1 MKKQF
6 AVLGLGR
13 FGGSLVEEFANLDV
27 DVDVLAI
34 DRNQEVVNKFSNSA
48 TYVVQANAIDEASLK
63 GLGIRNVDHALI
75 SFGDD
80 IEASVLA
87 TMLLKDMG
95 VKQVWVKAVNMYHQ
109 KVLEKIGADKVIHPE
124 RDIAKRIAHH
134 VVSEKIIDYIELS
147 KDYSIVEIVASKKL
161 HNKTLFDL
169 NIRAKYGC
177 NIIGFQRKDGEMV
190 ISPTAHEIIEQG
202 DMLIVIGH
210 NRDLNRF
217 EEEGV

>member
-13 FGGSLVEEFANLDV
+13 FGGSLVEEFVNL

-34 DRNQEVVNKFSNSA
+34 DRNQEVVNKYTNTA
-48 TYVVQANAIDEASLK
+48 TYAVQANGVDEASLK
-63 GLGIRNVDHALI
+63 SLGIRNVDHAI
-75 SFGDD
+75 VSFGDD
-80 IEASVLA
+80 IEASVLV

-95 VKQVWVKAVNMYHQ
+95 VKQVWVKAVNSYHQ

-124 RDIAKRIAHH
+124 RDMAKRIAHH

-147 KDYSIVEIVASKKL
+147 KDYSIVEIMASKKI

-169 NIRAKYGC
+169 NIRSKYGC
-177 NIIGFQRKDGEMV
+177 NIIGFQRENGEMV
-190 ISPTAHEIIEQG
+190 ISPTAHEIIHEG

-210 NRDLNRF
+210 NRDINRF

>member
-1 MKKQF
+1 
-6 AVLGLGR
+6 
-13 FGGSLVEEFANLDV
+13 
-27 DVDVLAI
+27 VDVLAI

>member
-27 DVDVLAI
+27 DVLAI
-34 DRNQEVVNKFSNSA
+34 DRNQEVVKKYSNSA

-134 VVSEKIIDYIELS
+134 VVSEKLLTILNCLKTIVLLKLSLLRNFII
-147 KDYSIVEIVASKKL
+147 K
-161 HNKTLFDL
+161 
-169 NIRAKYGC
+169 RC
-177 NIIGFQRKDGEMV
+177 
-190 ISPTAHEIIEQG
+190 
-202 DMLIVIGH
+202 LI
-210 NRDLNRF
+210 
-217 EEEGV
+217 

>member
-13 FGGSLVEEFANLDV
+13 FGGSLVEEFANL

-75 SFGDD
+75 SFGDN